1 MIMSKLKVL
10 ESGEFKA
17 AIAAGTVLVDFGAP
31 WCGPCKALEP
41 LVWQL
46 GQELEGQLSVVK
58 VDVDAT
64 PDLAAE
70 CGVASLPTLMLFKD
84 GRRVAG
90 RTGGQSLNQLRDFV
104 QEAL

>member
-1 MIMSKLKVL
+1 MSKLKVL

-17 AIAAGTVLVDFGAP
+17 AIATGAVLVDFGAP
-31 WCGPCKALEP
+31 WCAPCKALEP
-41 LVWQL
+41 LVWQV

-64 PDLAAE
+64 PDLAAQL
-70 CGVASLPTLMLFKD
+70 GVMSVPTLMLFKD
-84 GRRVAG
+84 GRKVAG
-90 RTGGQSLNQLRDFV
+90 RTGGQSLDQLRAFV